1 MLAVSSSSPAHGS
14 PPLPGLFRAQVGRA
28 PSEATP
34 PPPSGLLSEDMQPL
48 TFVQAAATRCRWTC
62 GLVRGS
68 HVFTQVC
75 HMCRMQRTAETKASR
90 VTLTIWARD
99 SYM

>member
-14 PPLPGLFRAQVGRA
+14 LPLPGLFRAQVGRT
-28 PSEATP
+28 PSEAP
-34 PPPSGLLSEDMQPL
+34 RPSGLLSEDMQPL

-68 HVFTQVC
+68 RVFTQVC